1 MLLCCTILPEDKLY
15 ICGKAPVAAGTCG
28 GSPVAAGPVVLLQRT
43 SLPADSDTEGAL
55 PVEWLLP
62 MW

>member
-1 MLLCCTILPEDKLY
+1 MY
-15 ICGKAPVAAGTCG
+15 ICGEAPVAAGTCG